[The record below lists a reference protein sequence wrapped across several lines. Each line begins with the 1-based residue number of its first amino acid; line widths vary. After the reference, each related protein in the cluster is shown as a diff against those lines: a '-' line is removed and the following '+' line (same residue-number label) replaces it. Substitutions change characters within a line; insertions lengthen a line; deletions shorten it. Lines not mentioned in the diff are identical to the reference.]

1 MVDGYYLT
9 VTERTAF
16 ACTGI
21 KGGKWGAPSS
31 SIKNPGTPEEEAVYF
46 SRDAIPVKAGDII
59 RLTTPGGG
67 GWGDPLER
75 DIDAVRMDVVRKL
88 VSPERAE
95 RDYGVVLDPVT
106 HEVDQSATAQFR
118 KRLAE
123 ERGPVK
129 LIDRG
134 PYAETLIKKGLLDVS
149 DPELECLDCADDAV
163 LDHYWK
169 DLYKYTPR
177 TLGGA

>member
-1 MVDGYYLT
+1 MARNSAL
-9 VTERTAF
+9 
-16 ACTGI
+16 
-21 KGGKWGAPSS
+21 
-31 SIKNPGTPEEEAVYF
+31 TPEQRAAADEARLDL
-46 SRDAIPVKAGDII
+46 SAETI
-59 RLTTPGGG
+59 RLVELGLSAEGHGGG
-67 GWGDPLER
+67 ELDG
-75 DIDAVRMDVVRKL
+75 
-88 VSPERAE
+88 
-95 RDYGVVLDPVT
+95 VLDPELRT
-106 HEVDQSATAQFR
+106 ALRGWQGSRDIEATGFLDRQSLSELLTAGRAVEEQAEEER
-118 KRLAE
+118 LEAEREAETQRLAEERRQAQQERLAE

-177 TLGGA
+177 TVGGA